1 MKVFNHEQEEYHV
14 LRNEGETIAYDLDRQ
29 NLAPL
34 RIPNLWRERNP
45 RARLLPIVVLAFHP
59 RDIGSLL
66 IAYSEGAVVFSFQ
79 QNKATKFFQ
88 YESPSS
94 PLGKFPRLT
103 QALWHPTGTFILAG
117 FDDSTFVVWDTKDGR
132 QISARTVDSTNSTQA
147 LAAGSGRGTLA
158 VREPLVKIS
167 WCAKENPDD
176 TGILFAGGRLTTELS
191 KGMTFFD
198 LGPTPVYA
206 TSSWQ
211 VLSDHFLKPKTH
223 HVLPTPPNAEVV
235 DFCLIPRRSP
245 YFAGASD
252 PIAVIALLASGE
264 VVTMSFPS
272 GHPVTPTN
280 QLHVSLTFVHPFV
293 DRVAMGY
300 VDRTRW
306 LGLVENRSQGP
317 LILKGGAE
325 AKKSIMRF
333 AHRNILQT
341 AHADGTIRLYDAG
354 HGDEIE
360 NEDVLQVDVARAV
373 GRYENI
379 EISVMSMSGATGELA
394 VGMRSGEVV
403 VFRWGKNRNFGR
415 DVPHIEARGFGLEAI
430 VDRAEPGIKEGLL
443 PLTLLDQQHGPVTAL
458 KMSDVGFVC
467 AGFEDGSIAVI
478 DLRGPAMIY
487 DANVSDLGNQ
497 HSKRSSFKK
506 SGAGQA
512 QARAEWP
519 TSVEFGVM
527 SLDSEGEFSLPIG
540 VYMKLT

>member
-1 MKVFNHEQEEYHV
+1 MKQRHV

-29 NLAPL
+29 TLAPL

-45 RARLLPIVVLAFHP
+45 RARLLPTVVLAFHP

-66 IAYSEGAVVFSFQ
+66 IGYSEGAVIFSFQ

-88 YESPSS
+88 YEPSS
-94 PLGKFPRLT
+94 SRQGNPARLT

-117 FDDSTFVVWDTKDGR
+117 FEDCTLVVWDTKDGR
-132 QISARTVDSTNSTQA
+132 QISARTVDSIDANQA
-147 LAAGSGRGTLA
+147 LVTASGRGTFA
-158 VREPLVKIS
+158 VREPLFKIS

-176 TGILFAGGRLTTELS
+176 TGILIAGGRSTTEMA
-191 KGMTFFD
+191 KGLTFLD

-211 VLSDHFLKPKTH
+211 VLSDHFLKPRRQ
-223 HVLPTPPNAEVV
+223 HVLPTPPNAEAI
-235 DFCLIPRRSP
+235 DFCLIPRKSP

-252 PIAVIALLASGE
+252 PIAVIVLLASGE
-264 VVTMSFPS
+264 MVTMSFPS

-293 DRVAMGY
+293 DRIAMGY

-325 AKKSIMRF
+325 AKKSIMRY
-333 AHRNILQT
+333 ANRNILQT
-341 AHADGTIRLYDAG
+341 AHADGIVRLYDAG

-373 GRYENI
+373 GRHENI
-379 EISVMSMSGATGELA
+379 GISLMSMSGATGELA
-394 VGMRSGEVV
+394 VGLHSGEVAI
-403 VFRWGKNRNFGR
+403 FRWGKNRAFGR
-415 DVPHIEARGFGLEAI
+415 EVPHNEARSFGLEGI
-430 VDRAEPGIKEGLL
+430 VDRAEPGVKEGLL
-443 PLTLLDQQHGPVTAL
+443 PLTLLDQQNGPVTAL

-467 AGFEDGSIAVI
+467 VGSESGSIAVI
-478 DLRGPAMIY
+478 DLRGPAVIY
-487 DANVSDLGNQ
+487 DANVSELGHQ
-497 HSKRSSFKK
+497 GSKRSSFKR
-506 SGAGQA
+506 SGAGQG
-512 QARAEWP
+512 QSGAEWP
-519 TSVEFGVM
+519 SFVEFGVM
-527 SLDSEGEFSLPIG
+527 SLDGEGKF
-540 VYMKLT
+540 VK